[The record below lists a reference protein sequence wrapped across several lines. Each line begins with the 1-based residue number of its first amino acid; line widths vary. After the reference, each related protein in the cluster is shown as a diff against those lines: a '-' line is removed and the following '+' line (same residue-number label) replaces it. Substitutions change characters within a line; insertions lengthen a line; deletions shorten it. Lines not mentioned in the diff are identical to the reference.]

1 MKAPAIARNRGVA
14 GRGAWGRR
22 AVLALPFAW
31 LLAFFLVPFLIV
43 ATISLATPRV
53 GIPPYVPVFD
63 WSGGHLWPSIHADLS
78 TFSLL
83 FQDELYV
90 GAYLESLKIAGIS
103 TLLCLLIG
111 YPMALGITRA
121 APNRRGPLLMLVILP
136 FWTSFL
142 IRVYAWMGILKDEG
156 LLNSLLQWL
165 GVIHHPLVILNTDIA
180 IYIGIVYSYLPFM
193 ILPLYATLERQDPA
207 LLEAAA
213 DLGARPWRAFLSVTL
228 PLSLPGIVAG
238 TLVVFIPAVGEYVIP
253 DLLGGG
259 ETNMLGKALW
269 DVFAMSRD
277 WPTASALA
285 VAMLAALVLPLA
297 LLSRF
302 QSRMEPAEDGK

>member
-1 MKAPAIARNRGVA
+1 MTA
-14 GRGAWGRR
+14 GRAKLDWGRR
-22 AVLALPFAW
+22 AVLTLPFVW
-31 LLAFFLVPFLIV
+31 LLAFFLLPFIIV
-43 ATISLATPRV
+43 AAISLAESRV
-53 GIPPYVPVFD
+53 GIPPYVPLFD
-63 WSGGHLWPSIHADLS
+63 WTQGGVWPASHA
-78 TFSLL
+78 SLDNFVQL
-83 FQDELYV
+83 FQDDLYV
-90 GAYLESLKIAGIS
+90 DAYLHSLSVAGIS
-103 TLLCLLIG
+103 TAICLLIG
-111 YPMALGITRA
+111 YPMALAIARA
-121 APNRRGPLLMLVILP
+121 APARRGPLLMLVVLP

-156 LLNSLLQWL
+156 LLNSLLQGL
-165 GVIHHPLVILNTDIA
+165 GLIDQPLVILNTDLA

-253 DLLGGG
+253 DLLGGSG
-259 ETNMLGKALW
+259 SNMLGKALW

-277 WPTASALA
+277 WPTAAALA
-285 VAMLAALVLPLA
+285 VAMLAALVLPLG
-297 LLSRF
+297 LLNRL
-302 QSRMEPAEDGK
+302 QRRLEPAEEGA